1 MTARKARDTAGGSI
15 QYGYNGRRDAHRIRY
30 WGKDP
35 ESGVYRRMSEVVHG
49 TRRDAQRRRAE
60 LVAIHGA
67 EKGTLTMRQLWD
79 TLYLPSLERRLEDG
93 EFSPQS
99 LKVYR
104 SAWNKHVSPRWADA
118 PCDSLRP
125 LEVQQWINTLTL
137 SSATK
142 ARNLMRSMLDMAVMY
157 ELAEKNPMH
166 EKYVMPS
173 KSTVKREDDGV
184 WSHAQLIEIWEGAA
198 RDRWWEAA
206 FLLSGFGGLRVGEA
220 LGVMGECVSDGSR
233 LGVTLALVEVRRQVQ
248 NKGNVPVE
256 RLKTRQSK
264 RVAVVPGPA
273 ATRLLGLADGCD
285 WLSGDGLGSPSSQ
298 QRLNDAWAKGME
310 AMPEDMR
317 HPFRNLRNSWQTMMR
332 WEVGMDPHHIEPLMG
347 HKVPGVT
354 GEFYDRPTS
363 GMLADK
369 VAEAW
374 LAFEGKL
381 ADRDN

>member
-93 EFSPQS
+93 AFTKTS
-99 LKVYR
+99 LQLYR
-104 SAWNKHVSPRWADA
+104 SMWRRHISPRWADV

-125 LEVQQWINTLTL
+125 LEIQQWFDTLAL
-137 SSATK
+137 SAALKS
-142 ARNLMRSMLDMAVMY
+142 RIVMGGMLDMAVRY
-157 ELAEKNPMH
+157 ELAEKNPMR

-173 KSTVKREDDGV
+173 ERTVERDDDGI
-184 WSHAQLIEIWEGAA
+184 WSHAQLMEVWERVA
-198 RDRWWEAA
+198 RDKWWEAA

-233 LGVTLALVEVRRQVQ
+233 LGVTLALVDVRRQIP
-248 NKGNVPVE
+248 NKGQVPVE
-256 RLKTRQSK
+256 RLKTRQSR

-273 ATRLLGLADGCD
+273 ATRLLEIADGSV
-285 WLSGDGLGSPSSQ
+285 WLSGDGLGNPNSQ
-298 QRLNDAWAKGME
+298 PRLNASWANNME
-310 AMPEDMR
+310 AVPEDMR

-332 WEVGMDPHHIEPLMG
+332 WEVGMEPQHIEPLMG

-354 GEFYDRPTS
+354 GAHYDRPTVD
-363 GMLADK
+363 MFADK

-374 LAFEGKL
+374 AAFEKKL
-381 ADRDN
+381 AVRDN